1 MRELINAVIAGLILT
16 LSSDSAMA
24 SAMVSVV
31 STNEQEMPAAETANM
46 EHENIL
52 GYTLMRTTGN
62 TWYEEDPD
70 YIVDK
75 DMLGKGIFI
84 SEHMSE
90 NEVKL
95 GSLLRES
102 VESRGDVPEA
112 NRTYF
117 SDWALSQI
125 EAADFTVL
133 DDTWTSLPYTYDR
146 SYEVSYLFGAMGYDF
161 SYIFYPD
168 LTQITGEE
176 TQYVSVKALVDH
188 DGIIKGAE
196 IQVHPVSV
204 ENAEIADGINTTG
217 LCDDVFREKMI
228 EEGLVYEDRILLD
241 FSPYGERFLAPGE
254 KYEQKLS
261 GFLISGDG
269 ATSAKETGS
278 FLIDVLEHGGTNVS
292 KYEEEFAYESFYE
305 AFRDVSWDQL
315 EDNWKANP
323 YYDCYYV
330 DTVEATGYVQFLYY
344 IYPDYDA
351 MHREVAKALTVKCN
365 VGEDGKLAYT
375 EVRMYAMTRQ
385 EYQTARVWIGQRGAA
400 ILNGEVAENDTGIIY
415 SLADSFTSTPLRDYK
430 IPQKREAEDDSSY
443 LSYSG
448 VDDGVRGRDLGITLL
463 KDLKNG
469 DFSGVKELSGGEEAK
484 GLSTLEYEIEE
495 IADQG
500 WSATDSWD
508 FYLLPHNGQAERFH
522 YQYYFYLEKQGEANK
537 KVLVLDAWVSESR
550 LEEVKASRF
559 TTGFSWEQ
567 ERTDRQVEDIPMQED
582 KSDLLPYLAFDWIDE
597 EVLWHDITPG
607 DSAYTWSFYLGDIDL
622 DGSREMLIS
631 FPAIHCGG
639 NALYIY
645 GQQNGQVVSV
655 GDTYA
660 TPGELLHISEWFYR
674 NRISSYLDIDFLDV
688 YLKEGEYRYLSL
700 DYSSV
705 GGIDTM
711 TLYETALTAGKE
723 SEKLVE
729 IVYPYYDTTYSK
741 YVYMYQKDYEKYYGT
756 EREMYFRG
764 QPVYELGALRDLL
777 AAYMEDYV
785 KVEPHIQDTGFS
797 FPREIMALDEEEQK
811 IELEKLNESL
821 R

>member
-1 MRELINAVIAGLILT
+1 MRELVNAVIAGLILT
-16 LSSDSAMA
+16 LSSA
-24 SAMVSVV
+24 SAVQ
-31 STNEQEMPAAETANM
+31 TNEQEMLTAETVNT

-75 DMLGKGIFI
+75 DMLGCGVFV

-90 NEVKL
+90 NEARL
-95 GSLLRES
+95 GQLLREA
-102 VESRGDVPEA
+102 VESRGEVPEA
-112 NRTYF
+112 DRAYF
-117 SDWALSQI
+117 SDWALLQI
-125 EAADFTVL
+125 ETADFTAL
-133 DDTWTSLPYTYDR
+133 DETWTSLSYTYDR

-168 LTQITGEE
+168 LTQIEGEE

-188 DGIIKGAE
+188 DGIIKGTE

-204 ENAEIADGINTTG
+204 EDAEIADGINTTG
-217 LCDDVFREKMI
+217 LCDDVFREKVI
-228 EEGLVYEDRILLD
+228 EEGLVYQDRILLD
-241 FSPYGERFLAPGE
+241 FSPYGERFPAPGE
-254 KYEQKLS
+254 EYAQELS
-261 GFLISGDG
+261 GFLASGDG
-269 ATSAKETGS
+269 ATGAREIGS
-278 FLIDVLEHGGTNVS
+278 FLIDVLENGGTNVS
-292 KYEEEFAYESFYE
+292 KYEEVFAYESFYE
-305 AFRDVSWDQL
+305 AFRDVSWEQL
-315 EDNWKANP
+315 EQSWKANP

-330 DTVEATGYVQFLYY
+330 DMVENTGYVQFLYY
-344 IYPDYDA
+344 IYPDYEA
-351 MHREVAKALTVKCN
+351 MHTEEAKALTVKCN
-365 VGEDGKLAYT
+365 VSEDGKLAYT

-385 EYQTARVWIGQRGAA
+385 EYQAAREWVGQRGAA

-415 SLADSFTSTPLRDYK
+415 PLADSFTSAPLRDYK
-430 IPQKREAEDDSSY
+430 IPEKRKTEDDNSY
-443 LSYSG
+443 LRYSG
-448 VDDGVRGRDLGITLL
+448 VDDGVQGRDLGITLL

-469 DFSGVKELSGGEEAK
+469 DLSGAKELSGEKEAK
-484 GLSTLEYEIEE
+484 GLSTLEYEIDEMAE
-495 IADQG
+495 QG

-508 FYLLPHNGQAERFH
+508 LYLLPHNGQAERFH
-522 YQYYFYLEKQGEANK
+522 YQYYFYFQKQGEASK
-537 KVLVLDAWVSESR
+537 KVLALDAWVSKSR
-550 LEEVKASRF
+550 LEEVKASWF
-559 TTGFSWEQ
+559 TTGFSWKQ
-567 ERTDRQVEDIPMQED
+567 QKTDESVEDIPMQED
-582 KSDLLPYLAFDWIDE
+582 KSDLLPYLTFDWTDE

-607 DSAYTWSFYLGDIDL
+607 DSAYTWSFYLGDMDF

-639 NALYIY
+639 NALYVY
-645 GQQNGQVVSV
+645 GQQNGQVVSF

-674 NRISSYLDIDFLDV
+674 NRISPYMDIDFLDV

-705 GGIDTM
+705 GGIETM

-723 SEKLVE
+723 PEKLLE
-729 IVYPYYDTTYSK
+729 IVYPYYDQTYAK

-764 QPVYELGALRDLL
+764 EPVYELGALRDLL

-785 KVEPHIQDTGFS
+785 KVEPCIQDTGFS
-797 FPREIMALDEEEQK
+797 FPRDIMALGEEEQK
-811 IELEKLNESL
+811 QELEALYQSL